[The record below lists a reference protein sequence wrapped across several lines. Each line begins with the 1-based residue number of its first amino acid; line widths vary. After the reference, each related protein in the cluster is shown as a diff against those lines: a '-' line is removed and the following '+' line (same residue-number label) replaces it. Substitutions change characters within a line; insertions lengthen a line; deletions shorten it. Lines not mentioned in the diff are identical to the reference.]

1 VCQSLNQTA
10 LESRSGRLEGTD
22 RSGERSL
29 RRTRRFWMQQHAK
42 PMDRPICYASA
53 KASLARRRNRYSRE
67 QLRMDIYSIWTP
79 RAMTK
84 LAQRKDDSTLSSSG
98 ITKSS
103 KTSVVTRLGRKFESH
118 ELSQLCQF
126 PLHPPTNRFAAESDM
141 SRVHC
146 R

>member
-1 VCQSLNQTA
+1 
-10 LESRSGRLEGTD
+10 
-22 RSGERSL
+22 
-29 RRTRRFWMQQHAK
+29 MQQHAK

-53 KASLARRRNRYSRE
+53 KAPLARRMNRYSRE
-67 QLRMDIYSIWTP
+67 KLRMDIYNIWTP

-103 KTSVVTRLGRKFESH
+103 TTSVVTRLGRKFESQ

-126 PLHPPTNRFAAESDM
+126 PLHPPTNRFGAESDM